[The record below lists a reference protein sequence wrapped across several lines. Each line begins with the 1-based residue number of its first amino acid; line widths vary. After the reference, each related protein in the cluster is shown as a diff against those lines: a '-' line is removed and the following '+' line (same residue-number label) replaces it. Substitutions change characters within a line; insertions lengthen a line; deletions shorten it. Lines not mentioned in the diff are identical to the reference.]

1 MEMVRMFK
9 PNLKL
14 VTNRFYL
21 LEPQKQH
28 HGETIVAQLKKETV
42 NKKYSRTWT
51 KINDDGRS
59 DYWRDKF
66 LSIHGGEFIK
76 NGREWVWEDTA
87 KEPVKEELELVKEEL
102 ELVKEELEPVKE
114 ESPKTIYIITK
125 PDGEE
130 EEIDYAIHRYCK
142 ANGLDDGNMYKVL
155 SGKRKTHKGYK
166 IRLKIEGE

>member
-1 MEMVRMFK
+1 MVRMFK

-66 LSIHGGEFIK
+66 LSIHGGEFTK
-76 NGREWVWEDTA
+76 NGREWVWEDT
-87 KEPVKEELELVKEEL
+87 VEELVQEEP
-102 ELVKEELEPVKE
+102 EPIQE
-114 ESPKTIYIITK
+114 GPPPKKIYIVTK
-125 PDGEE
+125 PNGEK
-130 EEIDYAIHRYCK
+130 EEIDNVTQYSK
-142 ANGLDDGNMYKVL
+142 ENGLDNGNMYRIVH
-155 SGKRKTHKGYK
+155 GKRKSHKGYT
-166 IRLKIEGE
+166 IRLKTEGE